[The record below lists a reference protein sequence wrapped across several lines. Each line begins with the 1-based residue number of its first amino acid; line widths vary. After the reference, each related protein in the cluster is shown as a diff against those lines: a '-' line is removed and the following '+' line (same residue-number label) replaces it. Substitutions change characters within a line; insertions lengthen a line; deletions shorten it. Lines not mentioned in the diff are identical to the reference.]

1 MANDGSMSGRTWSV
15 RQMRVAILDYGAGNL
30 HSLAKGLTRGGTDVT
45 IETDAER
52 ALASDALILP
62 GVGAFSLAAQSL
74 APHIAPIREALS
86 TGFPCLGICLGMQL
100 LFDTSEEGEGEGIGI
115 FPGRVRRL
123 EGRRVPQIGWNDLEE
138 TRGGLF
144 EASGL
149 RTAYFANSFVCEPS
163 DPTSVRAWATHEG
176 DRFVA
181 SVETEN
187 VVGVQFHPEKSSA
200 PGIAFIDAFLRRLEK

>member
-1 MANDGSMSGRTWSV
+1 MK
-15 RQMRVAILDYGAGNL
+15 VAILDYGAGNL
-30 HSLAKGLTRGGTDVT
+30 HSLAKALSRAGADVT
-45 IETDAER
+45 IETGAER
-52 ALASDALILP
+52 ALASGALVLP

-74 APHIAPIREALS
+74 APYIALIREALS

-100 LFDTSEEGEGEGIGI
+100 LFDSSEEGEGEGIGI

-138 TRGGLF
+138 TQGDLF
-144 EASGL
+144 KDSDL

-163 DPTSVRAWATHEG
+163 EPTSVRAWATHEG

-181 SVETEN
+181 SVETRN
-187 VVGVQFHPEKSSA
+187 VVGVQFHPEKSST
-200 PGIAFIDAFLRRLEK
+200 PGIAFIDAFLRRLEQ